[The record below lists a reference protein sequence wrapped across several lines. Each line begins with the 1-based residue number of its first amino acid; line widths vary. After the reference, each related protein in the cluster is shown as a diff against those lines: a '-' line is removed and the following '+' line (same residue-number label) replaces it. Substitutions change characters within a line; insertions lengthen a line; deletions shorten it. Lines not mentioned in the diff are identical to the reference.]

1 MFIVLSDLHDRQS
14 QCAAARR
21 ARHEVVVLH
30 LRDPAENRVSGAGF
44 LHAREAE
51 TGAGFLSRGQCV
63 DPSDERWPVNWR
75 GGVDHLLLRADRPIA
90 APLREFLRARNVLG
104 RGPDEFS
111 PGPLLGTFGLALF
124 LCAAHGTAAG
134 ATGVGM
140 TSELKDVLLPGSEL
154 RPKPDPSGRSPVV
167 VRVTA
172 VYPHGTAGFRYD
184 FSWFAYEA
192 GKHDLAKFLERV
204 DGTRAGA
211 LPPVEVEAT
220 AALPDGPPG
229 HLAEFSAPVPRLGG
243 YRTLLIMGSVLWLA
257 GFVALICWRRGKR
270 SRRTGRRKVPCLWS
284 IDSVRSSIA
293 RARDRWMQTVGPGS
307 KGCSSGSGAKSSN

>member
-1 MFIVLSDLHDRQS
+1 M
-14 QCAAARR
+14 
-21 ARHEVVVLH
+21 
-30 LRDPAENRVSGAGF
+30 N
-44 LHAREAE
+44 
-51 TGAGFLSRGQCV
+51 
-63 DPSDERWPVNWR
+63 
-75 GGVDHLLLRADRPIA
+75 
-90 APLREFLRARNVLG
+90 
-104 RGPDEFS
+104 FS
-111 PGPLLGTFGLALF
+111 PGPLLGAFGLALF
-124 LCAAHGTAAG
+124 LCGAHGTAAG

-204 DGTRAGA
+204 DGTAAGA

-243 YRTLLIMGSVLWLA
+243 YRTLLIVGSVLWVA

-270 SRRTGRRKVPCLWS
+270 SEAQGTAESAVPLVDRLRPLLDRARAGSLDADGRARLERLLFGFWREKLELTGLPMPVAVRQLRDHPEAGALLRKVEEWLH
-284 IDSVRSSIA
+284 
-293 RARDRWMQTVGPGS
+293 
-307 KGCSSGSGAKSSN
+307 SGKAPEAEAAVADLLAPYLSTPAAVHPAAAAALP